1 VSLHIVASSSLS
13 CQQLQQPTGE
23 MTLGTVSNSAAKLL
37 LLSPHGMRKLVIY
50 CFYFI
55 LLFSARFRFL
65 TKTRYINPLFIIPPY
80 GNMGILSLLFVCF
93 LFVFCMFFVRLR
105 ISQRRKKIDAGNFA
119 YVFDCYPYKSSPSVC
134 LFGVTA
140 TALFPG

>member
-1 VSLHIVASSSLS
+1 
-13 CQQLQQPTGE
+13 

-80 GNMGILSLLFVCF
+80 GNMGISVYCLFVFCLFFVCF
-93 LFVFCMFFVRLR
+93 LYGYGFL
-105 ISQRRKKIDAGNFA
+105 SGEKK
-119 YVFDCYPYKSSPSVC
+119 
-134 LFGVTA
+134 
-140 TALFPG
+140 